1 MRGERGEESE
11 DAQRKGGG
19 GRKEGRGGAYVAEG
33 LNLVHERMQAS
44 GDPAEVVPLPW
55 VPVELLDAIDGPAVL
70 LEAKGVLVA
79 RPATRVGV
87 KQEPLLVLL
96 GDVVV
101 EVLSERE
108 LPVELRE

>member
-1 MRGERGEESE
+1 
-11 DAQRKGGG
+11 
-19 GRKEGRGGAYVAEG
+19 
-33 LNLVHERMQAS
+33 MQAS

-55 VPVELLDAIDGPAVL
+55 VPVELLDAVDGSAVL

-87 KQEPLLVLL
+87 KQELLLVLL